1 MLFILL
7 VWLHSDLADTFR
19 MFHSPSSDTIGIHL
33 GTWKSLHGNIVL
45 FSALHTVRNMGILLS
60 DISCR
65 PCTSVPALLA
75 YDCLTTDAFPD
86 NDPCMDLPVLCDRH
100 NTLRRDIAPTSSR
113 GSNNTGNH
121 CRSSF
126 YSSSLYG
133 FGSGIQALTNRSF
146 ARQVSSSKQSPR
158 YHAPPNFSSS
168 MYLPTNGREKFSNDI
183 ST

>member
-1 MLFILL
+1 
-7 VWLHSDLADTFR
+7 

-45 FSALHTVRNMGILLS
+45 FSALHTVRNMGIILS

-121 CRSSF
+121 CRSPSSV
-126 YSSSLYG
+126 YSAYYIYIIAYLSKPQPS
-133 FGSGIQALTNRSF
+133 
-146 ARQVSSSKQSPR
+146 VSCYVICSRRIFSSKSPFCKVF
-158 YHAPPNFSSS
+158 HNLNVIASSIV
-168 MYLPTNGREKFSNDI
+168 EI
-183 ST
+183 SP

>member
-1 MLFILL
+1 
-7 VWLHSDLADTFR
+7 
-19 MFHSPSSDTIGIHL
+19 MFHSPSSNTIGIHL
-33 GTWKSLHGNIVL
+33 GTWKSLLGNIVL
-45 FSALHTVRNMGILLS
+45 FSALHTAQNTNIPLS

-65 PCTSVPALLA
+65 PCTSVPALLV

-86 NDPCMDLPVLCDRH
+86 NDPCMDLPVLCNRH

-121 CRSSF
+121 CKSPF

>member
-1 MLFILL
+1 
-7 VWLHSDLADTFR
+7 
-19 MFHSPSSDTIGIHL
+19 MFHSPSSSTIGIHP
-33 GTWKSLHGNIVL
+33 GTWKSLLGNIVL

-65 PCTSVPALLA
+65 PCTSVPVLLA

-121 CRSSF
+121 CKTPF